1 MIFTSTLF
9 LLFFLCVYI
18 IYWSYNGKS
27 YREWVIVIASLIF
40 YATWSVPFLF
50 HLLGILYI
58 NYLAIQSLF
67 KKKSIFIL
75 RTIVILDLI
84 NLGIFKY
91 FYFFTDNFYAWTGW
105 GFLDQKTFGFQIILP
120 LAISFY
126 TFQIIAF
133 VVDVYRGKIIE
144 NCSLFRFVLFILF
157 FPQLVAGPIMRHQ
170 DFFPILDK
178 VKIKPSYIYTGLYL
192 LGLGIAKKIL
202 VADNIAAL
210 IDPVYRNPS
219 EYDGNSLFWAAQ
231 GFTWQVYCDFSGY
244 TDIARGCA
252 FLLGFNIPVN
262 FRAPFFGQN
271 VQDLWRRWHVTLATW
286 LRDYIYIPLG
296 GSRTSEP
303 RVYLNLITTFTL
315 GGLWHGAS
323 WTYVVWGFWHGFW
336 LVIDRLLE
344 KIGVPKLPE
353 KGFIWWFVRAFFVYS
368 IFMIGAVFFR
378 AQSISDAWY
387 VLYYGVQWITEPT
400 KSILKS
406 SLLLPFLVGGILLH
420 TLEYFEKWPRF
431 YFKYRKILISIF
443 LILLVLLLSNYA
455 GKSQDFIYFQF

>member
-9 LLFFLCVYI
+9 LLFFLCVYVL
-18 IYWSYNGKS
+18 YWAYNGRK
-27 YREWVIVIASLIF
+27 YREWVIVIASLVF

-50 HLLGILYI
+50 HLLAILYI
-58 NYLAIQSLF
+58 NYWAIRSLF
-67 KKKSIFIL
+67 KKKSLGVL
-75 RTIVILDLI
+75 RTIVVLDLI
-84 NLGIFKY
+84 NLGVFKY
-91 FYFFTDNFYAWTGW
+91 FYFFTDNFYAFTGW

-133 VVDVYRGKIIE
+133 VVDVYRGKITE
-144 NCSLFRFVLFILF
+144 DCGPFRFILFILF

-178 VKIKPSYIYTGLYL
+178 VRIKPSYVYAGLYL

-202 VADNIAAL
+202 VADNIASL
-210 IDPVYRNPS
+210 VDPVYRNPT
-219 EYDGNSLFWAAQ
+219 EYDGYSLFLAAQ

-252 FLLGFNIPVN
+252 FLMGFNIPVN
-262 FRAPFFGQN
+262 FRAPFFSQN

-303 RVYLNLITTFTL
+303 RIYLNLIATFTL
-315 GGLWHGAS
+315 GGFWHGAS
-323 WTYVVWGFWHGFW
+323 WTYVVWGFWHGLC
-336 LVIDRLLE
+336 LVIDRLMDRL
-344 KIGVPKLPE
+344 KIPKLPE
-353 KGFIWWFVRAFFVYS
+353 KGFFWWLVRAFFVYS

-378 AQSISDAWY
+378 SQSVTEAWY
-387 VLYYGVQWITEPT
+387 ILFYGVQWIAEPA
-400 KSILKS
+400 KSILRTD
-406 SLLLPFLVGGILLH
+406 LLIPFLMGAILLH
-420 TLEYFEKWPRF
+420 TLEYFEKVPRF
-431 YFKYRKILISIF
+431 YFKYQKILISVF

>member
-9 LLFFLCVYI
+9 LLFFLVVYVF
-18 IYWSYNGKS
+18 YWAYDGRR
-27 YREWVIVIASLIF
+27 YREWVIVIGSLVF

-50 HLLGILYI
+50 HLLAILYI
-58 NYLAIQSLF
+58 NYFAVKSLF
-67 KKKSIFIL
+67 QNRNVAVL
-75 RTIVILDLI
+75 RAVVVLDLI

-105 GFLDQKTFGFQIILP
+105 GFLDQKTFGFQIVLP

-133 VVDVYRGKIIE
+133 VVDVYRGKIVE
-144 NCSLFRFVLFILF
+144 DVGFFRFVLFILF

-170 DFFPILDK
+170 DFFPVLDK
-178 VKIKPSYIYTGLYL
+178 VKIKPSYVYAGLYL

-202 VADNIAAL
+202 VADNISSL
-210 IDPVYRNPS
+210 VDPVFRNPT
-219 EYDGNSLFWAAQ
+219 EYDGYSLFLAVQ

-252 FLLGFNIPVN
+252 FLMGFNIPVN
-262 FRAPFFGQN
+262 FRAPFFSQSI
-271 VQDLWRRWHVTLATW
+271 QDLWRRWHITLATW

-303 RVYLNLITTFTL
+303 RIYLNLIATFTL
-315 GGLWHGAS
+315 GGFWHGAS
-323 WTYVVWGFWHGFW
+323 WTYVLWGFWHGVC
-336 LVIDRLLE
+336 LVADRLIDKL
-344 KIGVPKLPE
+344 GLPKLPE
-353 KGFIWWFVRAFFVYS
+353 KGIFWFATRALFIYTIFVV
-368 IFMIGAVFFR
+368 GAVFFR
-378 AQSISDAWY
+378 SQSLGDAWY
-387 VLYYGVQWITEPT
+387 IMDHGIRWFAASGKNALRPDLIA
-400 KSILKS
+400 
-406 SLLLPFLVGGILLH
+406 PFLVGGFLLH
-420 TLEYFEKWPRF
+420 TLEYFEKTPRF
-431 YFKYRKILISIF
+431 YLKYKKTVIFVF